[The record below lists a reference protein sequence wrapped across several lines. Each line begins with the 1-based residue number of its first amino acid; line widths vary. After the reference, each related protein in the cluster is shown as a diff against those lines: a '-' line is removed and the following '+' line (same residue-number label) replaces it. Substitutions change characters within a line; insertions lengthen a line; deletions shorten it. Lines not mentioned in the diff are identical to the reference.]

1 MIIINADDW
10 GRSIE
15 ETDAALACYRAGRI
29 TSVTAM
35 VFMRDSHRAAALAE
49 QHGVNVGLHLNL
61 FERFTGK
68 VPDDALS
75 RNQDRIVRFT
85 TAGKY
90 TQLLYNPFLRRQFRE
105 AYQAQLD
112 EFVRLYGKAPSHVDG
127 HRHRHL
133 CANMILDKV
142 IPQGLKVRRNFS
154 FWPGEKSWM
163 QRRYRA
169 IVDRWLASRYRST
182 DFFFS
187 LGQCLRAGRLARVA
201 DLAGNS
207 NVELMTH
214 PVAAEEFTFLMSEPC
229 LELLRGQR
237 LGSYFTL

>member
-10 GRSIE
+10 GRSTT

-35 VFMRDSHRAAALAE
+35 VFMQDSERAAALAE
-49 QHGVNVGLHLNL
+49 ENGVNTGLHLNL

-68 VPDDALS
+68 VTSGALS
-75 RNQDRIVRFT
+75 RSQERIVRFT

-90 TQLLYNPFLRRQFRE
+90 TQLLYNPFLRQQFRE
-105 AYQAQLD
+105 VYQAQMD
-112 EFVRLYGKAPSHVDG
+112 EFVRLYGRAPSHVDG

-133 CANMILDKV
+133 CANMILDRV

-154 FWPGEKSWM
+154 FWPGEKSWV
-163 QRRYRA
+163 QRSYRTM
-169 IVDRWLASRYRST
+169 VDRWLARRYRLT

-201 DLAGNS
+201 DLAGKAS
-207 NVELMTH
+207 VELMTH
-214 PVAAEEFTFLMSEPC
+214 PIAAEEFKFLMSKPYE
-229 LELLRGQR
+229 EMLRGQQT
-237 LGSYFTL
+237 GSYFAL